1 MVKYWTK
8 LTSLEVNTLDRSN
21 TIVVLP
27 VGSTEQHGSHLPLE
41 TDTKIVEKIVKEAA
55 VSIQNELTI
64 LILPAVWVGYSPHH
78 MDFAGS
84 ITLNTETYINV
95 IYEICQSV
103 IHHGFRKVV
112 IINGHGGNTNHIK
125 VAASKIGVETDSY
138 VLAASYWELMQEEIQ
153 KYTQEKTIG
162 HAGEAETSLQLY
174 LSPDLVNENEVATAK
189 EIKENDFLPPS
200 SWLFQNF
207 SALTKKGYLGQPS
220 RGNKELGKIL
230 FNTAVKKVAGLFLDF
245 NKQIDNH

>member
-8 LTSLEVNTLDRSN
+8 LTSLEVDTLDRSN

-41 TDTKIVEKIVKEAA
+41 TDTKIVERIVKEAA
-55 VSIQNELTI
+55 ACIQNKLTI

-84 ITLNTETYINV
+84 ITLNTETYISV
-95 IYEICQSV
+95 ICEICQSV
-103 IHHGFRKVV
+103 IHHGFRKAV
-112 IINGHGGNTNHIK
+112 IINRHEGNINHVK
-125 VAASKIGVETDSY
+125 VAVAKIGEKTDSY
-138 VLAASYWELMQEEIQ
+138 VLASSYFELIQEEIQ

-189 EIKENDFLPPS
+189 EIKANDFLPP
-200 SWLFQNF
+200 
-207 SALTKKGYLGQPS
+207 
-220 RGNKELGKIL
+220 
-230 FNTAVKKVAGLFLDF
+230 
-245 NKQIDNH
+245 